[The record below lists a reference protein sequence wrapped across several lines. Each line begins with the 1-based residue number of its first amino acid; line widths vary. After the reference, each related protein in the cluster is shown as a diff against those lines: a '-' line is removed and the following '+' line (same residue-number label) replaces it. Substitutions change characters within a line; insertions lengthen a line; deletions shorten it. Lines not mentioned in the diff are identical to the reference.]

1 MTVGHKSSSAAT
13 VKETPEDDYIYPEL
27 KLLQT
32 IAVQSTLGQTVLRF
46 ADNFLWTVEK
56 CAEWSLPC
64 QEIAEDE
71 NGKSSEKS
79 EFVRPL
85 PWIFFLPSLMMLRT
99 IRMTINVGAFIMGYS
114 RITPS
119 SLVKFLQLSRTRL
132 NNIKNSGTR
141 EKQDKDEKS
150 SMNEARRILIKSIR
164 LTLSSLSCLDTS
176 EPIPSP
182 PPTKIHVSSVL
193 DPETATTTSEEKSG
207 TESTDATEKQGNLI
221 SYSESE
227 EDEKEM
233 KNDEEEETLKEKIDR
248 LALETSDEDEDFDP
262 ANCSVSSNESN
273 DKDNEDDDNDE
284 VDEDDGNVSSTEL
297 RDIIEDAN
305 LLLGRTTTVQN
316 MIEQFQAA
324 ERNAAQVC
332 DQDQRLLAKES
343 RDKVEERF
351 SQRID
356 SPTCYT
362 SDRSSQEGDSI
373 FYSPISSDSDTP
385 KTAIAEKT
393 SKTSGAANNGAVVE
407 KRSTNVSKCHKGKRT
422 SHGNRRK
429 K

>member
-141 EKQDKDEKS
+141 EKQDK
-150 SMNEARRILIKSIR
+150 
-164 LTLSSLSCLDTS
+164 
-176 EPIPSP
+176 
-182 PPTKIHVSSVL
+182 
-193 DPETATTTSEEKSG
+193 ATTTSEEKSG

-385 KTAIAEKT
+385 KTAIAEKCVSRDSLKANKYANGEIHFISASMISET